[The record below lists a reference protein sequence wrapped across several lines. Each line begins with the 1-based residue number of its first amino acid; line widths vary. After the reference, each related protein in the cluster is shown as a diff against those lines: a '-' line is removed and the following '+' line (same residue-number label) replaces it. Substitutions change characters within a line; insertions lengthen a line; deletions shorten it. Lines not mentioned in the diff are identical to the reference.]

1 MTDFLVELGTE
12 ELPPKALKTLIASF
26 KEAIEASLKA
36 EELSFS
42 SVTAFAAPRR
52 LAVLVENLENQ
63 TPSKELVVWGPPA
76 AIAFDAEGK
85 PTKAALAFADKNGIE
100 ASALKAESDGKV
112 EKLVARISAQGKKT
126 VDLLEAIVNDALA
139 KLPIAKRMKWGAK
152 REEFVRPAHWLVMLF
167 GTEIV
172 NASVLGLQAGR
183 TTRGHRFHYNNAID
197 LANASDYASALK
209 NTGFVLADM
218 NERKALI
225 QAQVNAEAKKV
236 GGVAVIDADLLDEV
250 TALVEWP
257 NALTGKFEERFLQV
271 PAEALIASMKEHQ
284 KYFHVVD
291 ANGKLMPNFI
301 TVANIAS
308 KDPSQIIDGNER
320 VIRPR
325 LSDAAFFFETDKKTT
340 LATLRERLK
349 TIVFQAQL
357 GTVYEKTERVA
368 KLAKSIAAQLKADE
382 TSAVRAGELCKS
394 DLVTNMVGEFDNM
407 QGIAGYYYA
416 LNDGENT
423 EVAAAMNEQYLPR
436 FAGDVLPETMTGA
449 IIALADRLD
458 TITGIFG
465 IGQLPTGSKDPFALR
480 RASIAVLRI
489 LVEKNLALDLRH
501 LLEDAL
507 DQGHVPQLE
516 ERNQLEL
523 ASKFSDPQLSLNIL
537 SYMLDRFRAMFED
550 AQISTEVFLSV
561 QARNLQEPLNIH
573 KRVLEVNEWWNNS
586 AEAPVL
592 AALNKRVANIISKQ
606 HPENY
611 QHPVNTELLTDS
623 AEKKL
628 YQAIEEKRSE
638 IAPLLKSHDY
648 LKALVALARL
658 EQPIVAFF
666 DEVMVMCDDP
676 AIQNNR
682 LSLLHKLRVLF
693 LGVADISYLVPAK
706 N

>member
-12 ELPPKALKTLIASF
+12 ELPPKALKTLIAALR
-26 KEAIEASLKA
+26 ENIEASLKA
-36 EELSFS
+36 EDLAFS
-42 SVTAFAAPRR
+42 AVKSFAAPRR
-52 LAVLVENLENQ
+52 MTILVENLASQ
-63 TPSKELVVWGPPA
+63 TPSKELIVWGPPA

-85 PTKAALAFADKNGIE
+85 PTKAAIAFAEKNGIA
-100 ASALKAESDGKV
+100 ASELKAESDGKA
-112 EKLVARISAQGKKT
+112 EKLVARISQQGKKT
-126 VDLLEAIVNDALA
+126 VELLEAIVNDAFA

-152 REEFVRPAHWLVMLF
+152 REEFVRPAHWLVMLY
-167 GTEIV
+167 GTEVI
-172 NASVLGLQAGR
+172 NSSVLGLPAGR
-183 TTRGHRFHYNNAID
+183 TTRGHRFHYDNTIE
-197 LANASDYASALK
+197 LAQAGDYASALK

-218 NERKALI
+218 GERKALI
-225 QAQVNAEAKKV
+225 KQQVEAEAKKI
-236 GGVAVIDADLLDEV
+236 GGVAVIDPDLLDEV

-340 LATLRERLK
+340 LAALRERLK

-368 KLAKSIAAQLKADE
+368 KLAKLIAAQLKADE
-382 TSAVRAGELCKS
+382 ASAVRAGELCKS

-416 LNDGENT
+416 LNDGENA

-436 FAGDVLPETMTGA
+436 FAGDQLPETITGA

-458 TITGIFG
+458 TISGIFG
-465 IGQLPTGSKDPFALR
+465 IGQQPTGSKDPFALR

-489 LVEKNLALDLRH
+489 LVEKELPLDLRE
-501 LLEDAL
+501 LLTFAK
-507 DQGHVPQLE
+507 
-516 ERNQLEL
+516 NQHNNLTVGDEL
-523 ASKFSDPQLSLNIL
+523 VEQVLG
-537 SYMLDRFRAMFED
+537 YMLDRFRAFYED
-550 AQISTEVFLSV
+550 ANIPAEVFQAVNAKQLSQPLDINQRV
-561 QARNLQEPLNIH
+561 LAVNEFSKLPQAQALAAAN
-573 KRVLEVNEWWNNS
+573 KRVSNILSKQNAS
-586 AEAPVL
+586 ANAVIHSDLLKEDAEINLAKAISAKAELVAPLFDKCEYTKAL
-592 AALNKRVANIISKQ
+592 AALADLQ
-606 HPENY
+606 
-611 QHPVNTELLTDS
+611 QPVD
-623 AEKKL
+623 
-628 YQAIEEKRSE
+628 
-638 IAPLLKSHDY
+638 
-648 LKALVALARL
+648 
-658 EQPIVAFF
+658 AFF
-666 DEVMVMCDDP
+666 DNVMVMCDDV
-676 AIQNNR
+676 ALQQNR
-682 LSLLHKLRVLF
+682 LALLQQLRALF
-693 LGVADISYLVPAK
+693 LEVADISYLVPAK